1 MKVGILRESAG
12 ENRVVMLPETVE
24 ALVKMKVSVL
34 VEKGAGE
41 KAYALDNEY
50 ENVGAK
56 TVTRQDLIKE
66 SDVILKVNPPE
77 KNDLEK
83 MKDGQVIIA
92 ALNPFFNTGL
102 VKELSARNITSFSLE
117 LMPRTTRAQ
126 SMDILSSQA
135 TVAGYKAVLDA
146 ANNLPGFMQMFMSA
160 AGTIK
165 PAKVM
170 ILGAGVAG
178 LQAIAIAKKLG
189 AVVEAFD
196 VRSAAAE
203 EVRSLGA
210 RFIEVE
216 GSKDDT
222 SAGGYAIE
230 QTEEFR
236 KRQQQTIHDHAVKSN
251 MIICT
256 AQIPGK
262 IAPVLIRKE
271 TVDRMKPGAVI
282 IDLASSTGG
291 NCELSKDNE
300 TVMHNRVKIIGR
312 SDYPSDIPVDASRM
326 FGKNVLNFIQLIID
340 GEGNLNLN
348 FKDDLVKGTCL
359 THNNEIVNESIKQVL
374 NNKK

>member
-1 MKVGILRESAG
+1 MKVGILKESSG
-12 ENRVVMLPETVE
+12 ENRVVMLPETVA
-24 ALVKMKVSVL
+24 ALVKMKVDVYI
-34 VEKGAGE
+34 EKGAGE
-41 KAYALDNEY
+41 KAYALDGDY
-50 ENVGAK
+50 ENAGARI
-56 TVTRQDLIKE
+56 VTRQDLIKE
-66 SDVILKVNPPE
+66 SDVILKINPPE

-83 MKDGQVIIA
+83 MNDGQVIVA
-92 ALNPFFNTGL
+92 ALNPFFNPEM

-117 LMPRTTRAQ
+117 LLPRTTRAQ

-146 ANNLPGFMQMFMSA
+146 ADNLPGFMQMFMSA

-165 PAKVM
+165 PAKVL

-178 LQAIAIAKKLG
+178 LQAIATAKKLG

-210 RFIEVE
+210 KFIQVE
-216 GSKDDT
+216 GAMDEA

-236 KRQQQTIHDHAVKSN
+236 QHQGQTIHDHAVKSSV
-251 MIICT
+251 IICT

-262 IAPVLIRKE
+262 KAPVLIRKE
-271 TVDRMKPGAVI
+271 TVDKMMPGAVI
-282 IDLASSTGG
+282 IDLAASTGG

-300 TVMHNRVKIIGR
+300 TVMHHYVKIIGR
-312 SDYPSDIPVDASRM
+312 SNYPSDMPTDASKM
-326 FGKNVLNFIQLIID
+326 FGKNVLNFIQLIINE
-340 GEGNLNLN
+340 EGNLNLN
-348 FKDDLVKGTCL
+348 FEDNLVKGTCL
-359 THNNEIVNESIKQVL
+359 THSRQIVNERVKEAL
-374 NNKK
+374 NI